1 MLFYYSSK
9 ILNFNHLYQQWV
21 QSKWSGGLHSL
32 GQVSQSV
39 MFFPM
44 LMMTIEVSLMS
55 QGFYS
60 GSSAFQF
67 VSSGKLG
74 WVTSE
79 RLNCVNW
86 PLLVFK
92 AWTCNNMNG
101 VSKGSCVT
109 FLVIQNLHKVLQYFL
124 RIIAPKNGQTWPSR
138 FIYYLFHSISW
149 CSRWK
154 KWLVE

>member
-1 MLFYYSSK
+1 MFSASDTHNNALFGVVCSIGTERKDTRRIDS
-9 ILNFNHLYQQWV
+9 W
-21 QSKWSGGLHSL
+21 GGESATPKE
-32 GQVSQSV
+32 GYV

-92 AWTCNNMNG
+92 A
-101 VSKGSCVT
+101 
-109 FLVIQNLHKVLQYFL
+109 
-124 RIIAPKNGQTWPSR
+124 
-138 FIYYLFHSISW
+138 
-149 CSRWK
+149 
-154 KWLVE
+154 

>member
-1 MLFYYSSK
+1 MCAVYSICS
-9 ILNFNHLYQQWV
+9 V
-21 QSKWSGGLHSL
+21 QVIHTTMHCLVLCAALGLRERTQEGLTARGSL
-32 GQVSQSV
+32 LLRWKEEYV
-39 MFFPM
+39 M
-44 LMMTIEVSLMS
+44 LMMTTEISLMS

-92 AWTCNNMNG
+92 A
-101 VSKGSCVT
+101 
-109 FLVIQNLHKVLQYFL
+109 
-124 RIIAPKNGQTWPSR
+124 
-138 FIYYLFHSISW
+138 
-149 CSRWK
+149 
-154 KWLVE
+154 

>member
-1 MLFYYSSK
+1 MFSASDTHNNALFGVVCSIGTERKDTRRIDS
-9 ILNFNHLYQQWV
+9 Q
-21 QSKWSGGLHSL
+21 GGVCYC
-32 GQVSQSV
+32 GGGKEGYV

-44 LMMTIEVSLMS
+44 LMMTIEILLMS

-92 AWTCNNMNG
+92 A
-101 VSKGSCVT
+101 
-109 FLVIQNLHKVLQYFL
+109 
-124 RIIAPKNGQTWPSR
+124 
-138 FIYYLFHSISW
+138 
-149 CSRWK
+149 
-154 KWLVE
+154 

>member
-1 MLFYYSSK
+1 MHCLV
-9 ILNFNHLYQQWV
+9 LCAALGLRERTQEGLTA
-21 QSKWSGGLHSL
+21 GGESATPKE
-32 GQVSQSV
+32 GYV

-86 PLLVFK
+86 PLLVVK
-92 AWTCNNMNG
+92 AWQLAT
-101 VSKGSCVT
+101 
-109 FLVIQNLHKVLQYFL
+109 I
-124 RIIAPKNGQTWPSR
+124 
-138 FIYYLFHSISW
+138 
-149 CSRWK
+149 
-154 KWLVE
+154 